1 MKKVKFIDLFAGLGG
16 LRLGFEQ
23 AFNAKGIETECI
35 LTSEIKPTAIKALN
49 KNFSHK
55 KLVGNICEI
64 DANSIEDFDFL
75 LAGFPCQPFSSA
87 GNRLGFADTRGTL
100 FFEIERIL
108 KAKKP
113 YGFLLENVE
122 GLVTHDLENK
132 GDNIG
137 KTFKVILK
145 KLEDLEYNVEWK
157 LLDSKKFGVA
167 QSRKRVYITGTL
179 DKKVNLEEFEESR
192 EVLKDILENNLKT
205 ENTEFS
211 KCVFKK
217 FSPEELYGKSIKDKR
232 GGSNNIH
239 SWDLELK
246 GKITKEQ
253 KELLSELLKERR
265 KKKWAEEIGIKW
277 MDGMPLT
284 IKQIKTFYNKPNLE
298 EMLEDLDK
306 KGYLKKEYPKK
317 EVTVI
322 TDDGKVTKKRVQDKS
337 KEKGYNIVSGKL
349 SFEYSKILDPNDIA
363 PTLVAMDVDKLGII
377 DNGGI
382 RSLSLR
388 EGLRLF
394 GYPETYTL
402 EDFNNL
408 KDIKSGF
415 DLLGNTVVINV
426 VKEVSNRIADTY
438 IDSLNS
444 NNNHNHMSNVN

>member
-1 MKKVKFIDLFAGLGG
+1 MKTVKFIDLFAGLGG

-23 AFNAKGIETECI
+23 AFNSKGIETECI
-35 LTSEIKPTAIKALN
+35 LTSEIKPAAIKALN
-49 KNFSHK
+49 KNFNHK

-100 FFEIERIL
+100 FFEVERIL
-108 KAKKP
+108 KIKKP

-132 GDNIG
+132 GDKIG

-145 KLEDLEYNVEWK
+145 KLEDLGYNVEWK

-179 DKKVNLEEFEESR
+179 DKKVNLEEFQESR

-205 ENTEFS
+205 EDTEFS
-211 KCVFKK
+211 KCLFKK

-232 GGSNNIH
+232 GGSGNIH
-239 SWDLELK
+239 SWDLGLK
-246 GKITKEQ
+246 GKITVEQ

-284 IKQIKTFYNKPNLE
+284 VEQIKTFYNKPNLK

-317 EVTVI
+317 EVTI
-322 TDDGKVTKKRVQDKS
+322 IADNGKVTKKRVQDES

-349 SFEYSKILDPNDIA
+349 SFEYNKILDPNDIA

-402 EDFNNL
+402 EDFNNP
-408 KDIKSGF
+408 KDMKSGF

-426 VKEVSNRIADTY
+426 VKEVSNRIANTY
-438 IDSLNS
+438 IDSLNE
-444 NNNHNHMSNVN
+444 NNN